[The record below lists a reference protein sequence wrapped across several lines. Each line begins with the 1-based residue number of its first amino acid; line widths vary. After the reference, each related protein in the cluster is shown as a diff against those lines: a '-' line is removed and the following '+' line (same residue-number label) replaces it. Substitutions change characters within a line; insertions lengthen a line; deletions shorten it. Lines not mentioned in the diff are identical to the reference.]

1 MLFKMAAVY
10 SEGCLCLILLYIFSV
25 DAFYEP
31 DDFGILEKVTIGHD
45 NSGYAAGW
53 YFEKVSFT
61 PWICLRDGC
70 TSL

>member
-1 MLFKMAAVY
+1 M
-10 SEGCLCLILLYIFSV
+10 LLYIFSV